1 LPLLCTAIAFTNF
14 YRSKTTKHIDK
25 LKKGWRWMTCAMV
38 AYIALD
44 IAAIVLLFVQ
54 TINGVFKL
62 VPPIVYEGN
71 YILDYF
77 AHFNFVSSMTYVAIA
92 IAAVV
97 LILHVGMLLAVMS
110 LYKTGGNNK
119 TRDWQFYLL
128 LAATIFLAIPH
139 IALAFWFQGFVT
151 PIITICDG
159 LGVLLLATIL
169 LNTYKKK

>member
-1 LPLLCTAIAFTNF
+1 MKFSCSKSELLSAVAIASKAASAKSPIPALEGILVEAGMGNVKFTG
-14 YRSKTTKHIDK
+14 YD
-25 LKKGWRWMTCAMV
+25 LKKGIYTSIQADV
-38 AYIALD
+38 PEVGS
-44 IAAIVLLFVQ
+44 IVLGARIFENIVRSLPD
-54 TINGVFKL
+54 GV
-62 VPPIVYEGN
+62 VTV
-71 YILDYF
+71 
-77 AHFNFVSSMTYVAIA
+77 
-92 IAAVV
+92 
-97 LILHVGMLLAVMS
+97 
-110 LYKTGGNNK
+110 KTGGNNK